1 MPKITYVE
9 ALPVEVTEEQPL
21 QMESTKEVN
30 VMRTK
35 KKKEREK
42 ERVRRK
48 KEINEHKEVHHGH

>member
-35 KKKEREK
+35 KKKEREG
-42 ERVRRK
+42 ESEK
-48 KEINEHKEVHHGH
+48 KKRNQ

>member
-35 KKKEREK
+35 KKKREK

>member
-35 KKKEREK
+35 KKKREREG
-42 ERVRRK
+42 ESEK
-48 KEINEHKEVHHGH
+48 KKRNQ

>member
-30 VMRTK
+30 VMITK